1 MSVQMEVAGLAVDAV
16 SKAPIVVLKELDGER
31 AFPIWIGASEASA
44 ISTRLEGIELPRPL
58 THDLLAQSI
67 AQFGAEVVEVEV
79 TALEGST
86 FFAVIRLLRGE
97 ERMELDSRPSDA
109 IALALRTGADIY
121 VAEAVIDRAR
131 KVTLRSIPRS
141 QRPEA
146 VAGEPS
152 GSSAEEA
159 APKKPAPTGPR
170 LLDPNTP
177 PERWTDVLKGLDP
190 EDFGQ
195 YEM

>member
-1 MSVQMEVAGLAVDAV
+1 MSVQMEVAGLAVDSV
-16 SKAPIVVLKELDGER
+16 SKAPVVVLKEVDGER

-44 ISTRLEGIELPRPL
+44 IATRLEGIELPRPL
-58 THDLLAQSI
+58 THDLLAQTI
-67 AQFGAEVVEVEV
+67 ARLGAKVIEIEV
-79 TALEGST
+79 TALQGTT
-86 FFAVIRLLRGE
+86 FLAVVRLLRGE
-97 ERMELDSRPSDA
+97 ERLELDSRPSDA

-121 VAEAVIDRAR
+121 VAEAVIERAR
-131 KVTLRSIPRS
+131 KVTLRAIPRP

-146 VAGEPS
+146 VSAGPVAD
-152 GSSAEEA
+152 SAEES
-159 APKKPAPTGPR
+159 APKERAPTGPR

-177 PERWTDVLKGLDP
+177 AERWTEVLKGLDP

>member
-1 MSVQMEVAGLAVDAV
+1 MEVAGLAVDSV
-16 SKAPIVVLKELDGER
+16 SKAPVVVLKEVDGER

-44 ISTRLEGIELPRPL
+44 IATRLEGIELPRPL
-58 THDLLAQSI
+58 THDLLAQTI
-67 AQFGAEVVEVEV
+67 ARLGAKVIEIEV
-79 TALEGST
+79 TALQGTT
-86 FFAVIRLLRGE
+86 FLAVVRLLRGE
-97 ERMELDSRPSDA
+97 ERLELDSRPSDA

-121 VAEAVIDRAR
+121 VAEAVIERAR
-131 KVTLRSIPRS
+131 KVTLRAIPRP

-146 VAGEPS
+146 VS
-152 GSSAEEA
+152 GDSVGDSAEEA
-159 APKKPAPTGPR
+159 TPKERAPTGPR

-177 PERWTDVLKGLDP
+177 AERWTEVLKGLDP